1 MDACLPHFSGALS
14 RITGSAMPVKTARS
28 MSASCSAI
36 INTQA
41 MPCLYRSLLLISL
54 ATGMTACTL
63 PASPQPVTPRPT
75 APVILEIT
83 PAPTLDADATATAY
97 ASLLAPSPTPSGLYI
112 VQPGDTLSELA
123 IMFGT
128 TVADIMAA
136 NGLTDPD
143 SLQVG
148 QPLII
153 PSLIDTSPSLRA
165 TPTGVSGL
173 AEATPAPAAPTLAT
187 P

>member
-1 MDACLPHFSGALS
+1 MVTSL
-14 RITGSAMPVKTARS
+14 PVK
-28 MSASCSAI
+28 I
-36 INTQA
+36 D
-41 MPCLYRSLLLISL
+41 PCVMYRAFRSLLLISL
-54 ATGMTACTL
+54 IAGATACTL
-63 PASPQPVTPRPT
+63 PTPPQPTTPRPT

-83 PAPTLDADATATAY
+83 PAPTLDVDATATAY
-97 ASLLAPSPTPSGLYI
+97 ASLLAPSPTPAGLYI

-123 IMFGT
+123 IRFGT

-143 SLQVG
+143 SLQIG

-153 PSLIDTSPSLRA
+153 PSQVDTSPSLRA
-165 TPTGVSGL
+165 SPTAASGL
-173 AEATPAPAAPTLAT
+173 AEATPAPATPTLAT